1 MNDNFILNY
10 NKVVNELKKQYH
22 PTCCENC
29 IWKPCIIKGKL
40 KRIPILLRR
49 VKEICSKCNILRKSE
64 YRHELCDICAEI
76 YNELEFNYFHKNCS
90 TFSFDRFF
98 L

>member
-1 MNDNFILNY
+1 MSNNFINY

-29 IWKPCIIKGKL
+29 ILRPFIIKGKL
-40 KRIPILLRR
+40 FRIPILLRR
-49 VKEICSKCNILRKSE
+49 VKEMCSKCRIRRKSE
-64 YRHELCDICAEI
+64 YRHELCDICAEV
-76 YNELEFNYFHKNCS
+76 YNELEFNYFHKNCL
-90 TFSFDRFF
+90 TFS